1 MWRLRA
7 RFLTRISWPCCAR
20 PGAGALDST
29 CRSECWSLARFSVDG
44 GGTDPEEPAGGAR
57 AVATRWI
64 SMCVSRMGRGGTGFG
79 GSLQEWMLQENEND
93 ADRIGDDGIFTLRKP
108 MSEMTKSEAKGG
120 LAPVAQ
126 KFILHWGEMGW
137 GGGISRAGGREDG
150 RRDWSPGRVP
160 ATEMAP
166 RRAAARPTVGTR
178 LRE

>member
-126 KFILHWGEMGW
+126 KFILHWGEMGTRW
-137 GGGISRAGGREDG
+137 GINRTVAQVHALLYL
-150 RRDWSPGRVP
+150 SPRPVP
-160 ATEMAP
+160 ADEIATTLAV
-166 RRAAARPTVGTR
+166 ARS
-178 LRE
+178 